1 MSRAPS
7 KGEETSWSPWHSFI
21 SIFVKESLPSGHL
34 AGNNSAHGWIS
45 TSPPLSEIRNWFWP
59 CWAALVA
66 ARSPPPMWG
75 SVNAIREPLGFG
87 TQIMQRWQA
96 VWDQKNNAWRTEWY
110 KMWELHSTGHQ
121 HWWIGYHFNV
131 NVCPR
136 PTECCHAEVEGE
148 NDTNGGGHVR
158 PGQGAK
164 KRTGLVICTVRRS
177 AQNRPDGPFRSN
189 MAATLAQ
196 LGSTSARM
204 TPTSAQ
210 LADLAPTSAQLGSK
224 MAHLGPKVTPIW
236 EQLQTKL
243 TSIWLQMGGI
253 AGPIRNLQNARF
265 HLYFPSFFAIDGASF
280 EARFSMLSPLG
291 PTWCED
297 AAKARK
303 LRHVR
308 IDLDFHAH
316 RMASIWNPSMTNWRQ
331 LGCQLGPRQRNLG
344 PSLGQVGPPKP
355 SWAQLFNPSQ
365 FCGLNATR
373 WKLAFLPLFPTFF
386 GFDGVSC
393 EAMLPMLGLCWA
405 QLRGQMPPHRTK
417 LRMCPTC
424 VQTCPSCAMLDPS
437 WAPVGRKFYAQLG
450 PKWAPVRPNFR
461 PRTAEFDPV
470 GFWLGQVGPLL
481 SSPSNFLGAG
491 GSHRE
496 ATRIIGKWVRDDR
509 NERLT

>member
-1 MSRAPS
+1 
-7 KGEETSWSPWHSFI
+7 
-21 SIFVKESLPSGHL
+21 
-34 AGNNSAHGWIS
+34 
-45 TSPPLSEIRNWFWP
+45 
-59 CWAALVA
+59 
-66 ARSPPPMWG
+66 
-75 SVNAIREPLGFG
+75 
-87 TQIMQRWQA
+87 
-96 VWDQKNNAWRTEWY
+96 
-110 KMWELHSTGHQ
+110 
-121 HWWIGYHFNV
+121 
-131 NVCPR
+131 
-136 PTECCHAEVEGE
+136 
-148 NDTNGGGHVR
+148 
-158 PGQGAK
+158 
-164 KRTGLVICTVRRS
+164 
-177 AQNRPDGPFRSN
+177 

-331 LGCQLGPRQRNLG
+331 LGGQLGPRQRNLG
-344 PSLGQVGPPKP
+344 PSLGQGGPPKP

-373 WKLAFLPLFPTFF
+373 
-386 GFDGVSC
+386 
-393 EAMLPMLGLCWA
+393 
-405 QLRGQMPPHRTK
+405 
-417 LRMCPTC
+417 
-424 VQTCPSCAMLDPS
+424 
-437 WAPVGRKFYAQLG
+437 
-450 PKWAPVRPNFR
+450 
-461 PRTAEFDPV
+461 
-470 GFWLGQVGPLL
+470 
-481 SSPSNFLGAG
+481 
-491 GSHRE
+491 
-496 ATRIIGKWVRDDR
+496 
-509 NERLT
+509 

>member
-1 MSRAPS
+1 M
-7 KGEETSWSPWHSFI
+7 
-21 SIFVKESLPSGHL
+21 
-34 AGNNSAHGWIS
+34 
-45 TSPPLSEIRNWFWP
+45 
-59 CWAALVA
+59 
-66 ARSPPPMWG
+66 
-75 SVNAIREPLGFG
+75 
-87 TQIMQRWQA
+87 
-96 VWDQKNNAWRTEWY
+96 
-110 KMWELHSTGHQ
+110 
-121 HWWIGYHFNV
+121 
-131 NVCPR
+131 
-136 PTECCHAEVEGE
+136 
-148 NDTNGGGHVR
+148 
-158 PGQGAK
+158 
-164 KRTGLVICTVRRS
+164 
-177 AQNRPDGPFRSN
+177 GPFRSN

-344 PSLGQVGPPKP
+344 PSLGQVGPPEAKLGPTVQTRANFADSMRHAENLHFYRFFQRFLALMGFRAKP
-355 SWAQLFNPSQ
+355 CCP
-365 FCGLNATR
+365 
-373 WKLAFLPLFPTFF
+373 
-386 GFDGVSC
+386 
-393 EAMLPMLGLCWA
+393 CWA
-405 QLRGQMPPHRTK
+405 CVGPNFEARCPRTG
-417 LRMCPTC
+417 
-424 VQTCPSCAMLDPS
+424 PSCACAQLASKRAQAAPC
-437 WAPVGRKFYAQLG
+437 WTPVGLQLGASFMPKLG
-450 PKWAPVRPNFR
+450 PKWAPVRPNLR
-461 PRTAEFDPV
+461 PRTA
-470 GFWLGQVGPLL
+470 QV
-481 SSPSNFLGAG
+481 
-491 GSHRE
+491 
-496 ATRIIGKWVRDDR
+496 
-509 NERLT
+509 